1 MTSKSLNRIR
11 GDAELLTWWREWLK
25 ALDSEMSAVDEREE
39 QRRHKRVELI
49 QRSIAKTP
57 SQGLV
62 GIGIKLALAN
72 FLDAF
77 FDDAAGETAV
87 SAYLDTRKMLGRDF
101 LAEAEAI
108 IERVRQ
114 LESAPS
120 RNTADQMPP
129 VTIVGSAS
137 FIKAASAPERSK

>member
-1 MTSKSLNRIR
+1 MTSKSVKRIR
-11 GDAELLTWWREWLK
+11 GDTELLTWWREWLK
-25 ALDSEMSAVDEREE
+25 ALDAEMSAVDEREE

-72 FLDAF
+72 FLDG
-77 FDDAAGETAV
+77 FDDDIDGEPAV
-87 SAYLDTRKMLGRDF
+87 SAYLDTRKMLGHDF

-114 LESAPS
+114 REGLLSEMEALQVKV
-120 RNTADQMPP
+120 A
-129 VTIVGSAS
+129 
-137 FIKAASAPERSK
+137 

>member
-1 MTSKSLNRIR
+1 MTSKSVKRIR
-11 GDAELLTWWREWLK
+11 DDAELLTWWREWLK
-25 ALDSEMSAVDEREE
+25 ALDAEMSSLDEREE

-72 FLDAF
+72 FLDGF
-77 FDDAAGETAV
+77 TDDSSGESAV

-101 LAEAEAI
+101 LAEAEAVM
-108 IERVRQ
+108 EH
-114 LESAPS
+114 S
-120 RNTADQMPP
+120 RAREA
-129 VTIVGSAS
+129 V
-137 FIKAASAPERSK
+137 EHC

>member
-1 MTSKSLNRIR
+1 MTSKSVKRIR
-11 GDAELLTWWREWLK
+11 GDTELLTWWREWLK
-25 ALDSEMSAVDEREE
+25 ALDAEMSAVDEREE

-72 FLDAF
+72 FLDG
-77 FDDAAGETAV
+77 FDDDIDGETAM
-87 SAYLDTRKMLGRDF
+87 SAYLDTRKMLGHDF

-108 IERVRQ
+108 IKHVRQ
-114 LESAPS
+114 RESAV
-120 RNTADQMPP
+120 A
-129 VTIVGSAS
+129 
-137 FIKAASAPERSK
+137 EYC

>member
-1 MTSKSLNRIR
+1 MTSKSVKRIR
-11 GDAELLTWWREWLK
+11 GDTELLTWWREWLK
-25 ALDSEMSAVDEREE
+25 ALDAEMSAVDEREE

-72 FLDAF
+72 FLDG
-77 FDDAAGETAV
+77 FDDDIDGETAM
-87 SAYLDTRKMLGRDF
+87 SAYLDTRKMLGHDF

-114 LESAPS
+114 REGLLSEMEALQVKV
-120 RNTADQMPP
+120 A
-129 VTIVGSAS
+129 
-137 FIKAASAPERSK
+137 

>member
-1 MTSKSLNRIR
+1 MPSRSVKRIP
-11 GDAELLTWWREWLK
+11 GDTELLTWWREWLK
-25 ALDSEMSAVDEREE
+25 ALDAEMSAIDEREE

-72 FLDAF
+72 FLDG
-77 FDDAAGETAV
+77 FDDDIDGETAM
-87 SAYLDTRKMLGRDF
+87 SAYLDTRKMLGHDF

-108 IERVRQ
+108 IEHVRQ
-114 LESAPS
+114 RESAV
-120 RNTADQMPP
+120 A
-129 VTIVGSAS
+129 
-137 FIKAASAPERSK
+137 EYC

>member
-1 MTSKSLNRIR
+1 MPSKSVKRIR

-25 ALDSEMSAVDEREE
+25 ALDAEMSAVDEREE

-72 FLDAF
+72 FLDG
-77 FDDAAGETAV
+77 FDDDIDGEPAV
-87 SAYLDTRKMLGRDF
+87 SAYLDTRKMLGHDF

-108 IERVRQ
+108 IKHVRQ
-114 LESAPS
+114 RESAV
-120 RNTADQMPP
+120 A
-129 VTIVGSAS
+129 
-137 FIKAASAPERSK
+137 EYC

>member
-1 MTSKSLNRIR
+1 MTRKSVKRIR

-25 ALDSEMSAVDEREE
+25 ALDAEMSAMDQREE

-72 FLDAF
+72 FLDG
-77 FDDAAGETAV
+77 FDDDIDGETAM
-87 SAYLDTRKMLGRDF
+87 SAYLDTRKMLGHDF

-108 IERVRQ
+108 IKHVRQ
-114 LESAPS
+114 RESAV
-120 RNTADQMPP
+120 A
-129 VTIVGSAS
+129 
-137 FIKAASAPERSK
+137 EYC

>member
-1 MTSKSLNRIR
+1 MPSRSVKRIR
-11 GDAELLTWWREWLK
+11 GDTELLTWWREWLK
-25 ALDSEMSAVDEREE
+25 ALDAEMSAIDEREE

-72 FLDAF
+72 FLDG
-77 FDDAAGETAV
+77 FDDDIDGEPAV
-87 SAYLDTRKMLGRDF
+87 SAYLDTRKMLGHDF

-108 IERVRQ
+108 IEHVRQ
-114 LESAPS
+114 RESAV
-120 RNTADQMPP
+120 A
-129 VTIVGSAS
+129 
-137 FIKAASAPERSK
+137 EYC

>member
-1 MTSKSLNRIR
+1 
-11 GDAELLTWWREWLK
+11 LLTRWREWLK
-25 ALDSEMSAVDEREE
+25 ALDAEMSAVDEREE

-57 SQGLV
+57 SRGPV

-72 FLDAF
+72 FLDGF
-77 FDDAAGETAV
+77 FDDAAGQTAV
-87 SAYLDTRKMLGRDF
+87 SAYLDTRKMLGHDF

-114 LESAPS
+114 RERLLAEMEALQVELGSIRLARPAPMESVSP
-120 RNTADQMPP
+120 RC
-129 VTIVGSAS
+129 
-137 FIKAASAPERSK
+137 R

>member
-1 MTSKSLNRIR
+1 MTSKSVKGIR

-25 ALDSEMSAVDEREE
+25 ALDAEMSAVDEREE
-39 QRRHKRVELI
+39 QRRHKCVELI

-57 SQGLV
+57 SQGFV
-62 GIGIKLALAN
+62 GIGVKLALAN

-87 SAYLDTRKMLGRDF
+87 SAYLDTRRMLGRDF

-114 LESAPS
+114 RESAV
-120 RNTADQMPP
+120 A
-129 VTIVGSAS
+129 
-137 FIKAASAPERSK
+137 EHC

>member
-1 MTSKSLNRIR
+1 MTGKSLKRMR
-11 GDAELLTWWREWLK
+11 DDAELLTWWREWLK
-25 ALDSEMSAVDEREE
+25 ALDAEMSAVDEREE

-72 FLDAF
+72 FLDGF
-77 FDDAAGETAV
+77 FNDVGGETAV
-87 SAYLDTRKMLGRDF
+87 SAYLDTRQMLDHDF

-114 LESAPS
+114 RERLLAEMEALQVELGSIRLARPAPMESPS
-120 RNTADQMPP
+120 PRC
-129 VTIVGSAS
+129 
-137 FIKAASAPERSK
+137 R

>member
-1 MTSKSLNRIR
+1 MTSKSVKSIR

-25 ALDSEMSAVDEREE
+25 ALDAEMSAVDEREE
-39 QRRHKRVELI
+39 KRLHKRVELI

-72 FLDAF
+72 FLDGF
-77 FDDAAGETAV
+77 FHDAGGETAV
-87 SAYLDTRKMLGRDF
+87 SAYLDTRKMLGHDF

-114 LESAPS
+114 REGLLSEMEALQVKV
-120 RNTADQMPP
+120 A
-129 VTIVGSAS
+129 
-137 FIKAASAPERSK
+137 

>member
-1 MTSKSLNRIR
+1 MTGKSLKRMR
-11 GDAELLTWWREWLK
+11 DDAELLTWWREWLK
-25 ALDSEMSAVDEREE
+25 ALDAEMSAVDEREE
-39 QRRHKRVELI
+39 LRRHERVELI

-72 FLDAF
+72 FLDGF
-77 FDDAAGETAV
+77 CNDAGGETAV
-87 SAYLDTRKMLGRDF
+87 SAYFDTRKMLGRDF

-114 LESAPS
+114 RESA
-120 RNTADQMPP
+120 
-129 VTIVGSAS
+129 I
-137 FIKAASAPERSK
+137 AAYC

>member
-49 QRSIAKTP
+49 QRSITKTP

-72 FLDAF
+72 FLDGF

-87 SAYLDTRKMLGRDF
+87 SAYLDTRKMLGHDF

-114 LESAPS
+114 RESAV
-120 RNTADQMPP
+120 A
-129 VTIVGSAS
+129 
-137 FIKAASAPERSK
+137 EYC